1 MNRRVEKQ
9 SFEAH
14 WARVSLRPIFA
25 ILIAFAMFFS
35 PFAMRSGS
43 AMAATPSDH
52 HGQMMAK
59 GHCGEQSSSG
69 KTDKTHTKSCCVA
82 MCTAIAALPASPCE
96 PLVFARAMAR
106 PESEQSP
113 HSYLAKLATPPPR
126 AA

>member
-1 MNRRVEKQ
+1 MSRRVEKQ

-14 WARVSLRPIFA
+14 VARVSLRSVFA

-43 AMAATPSDH
+43 AMAAMPSDH
-52 HGQMMAK
+52 HSQMKAT
-59 GHCGEQSSSG
+59 GHCGGQSSSG
-69 KTDKTHTKSCCVA
+69 TTDKTHTKSCCVA
-82 MCTAIAALPASPCE
+82 MCTAIAVAPASPCE

-106 PESEQSP
+106 PGSEQSP